1 MKKAT
6 LFCILFLSIS
16 SVVYSGQESRIELKD
31 GSVINAEIISL
42 YNGVYTFRGASLGA
56 FSIDASKIR
65 KIESIKPSAP
75 AEEAQE
81 SRDFSDVDVKS
92 QIADLKMRIAADQDV
107 NKMIVDLS
115 DDPQMQEIL
124 KDPDIVEAV
133 NSGDIKKL
141 MSNDKFMGLVN
152 NPKIRDIGDKLKK

>member
-1 MKKAT
+1 MKKTA
-6 LFCILFLSIS
+6 LFCMLCLSIS
-16 SVVYSGQESRIELKD
+16 SIVYSGQESRIELKD
-31 GSVINAEIISL
+31 GSVINAEIVSL

-65 KIESIKPSAP
+65 KIESLNPP
-75 AEEAQE
+75 ASTQDQE
-81 SRDFSDVDVKS
+81 SQSLSDADVKS
-92 QIADLKMRIAADQDV
+92 KIADLKMRISADQDV

-124 KDPDIVEAV
+124 KDPAIVEAI

-152 NPKIRDIGDKLKK
+152 NPKIREIGDKLKK